1 MTSVEHEL
9 IIKEYK
15 VSFYSTINPE
25 QRGVLERVIF
35 FNNNQTEYY
44 FDIEHLIK
52 SYGQPRIVE
61 ENDRVYLN
69 FEKID
74 CQNIFIIIDHNL
86 VGLAIYYR
94 DSLDNIDLVHIAV
107 DEKYSST
114 GKYADKLLVLQMINK
129 LKKIALKLK
138 GIKTITVKY
147 GQKRVI
153 HLKKV

>member
-9 IIKEYK
+9 IIKENK
-15 VSFYSTINPE
+15 VSFSSTINPE

-94 DSLDNIDLVHIAV
+94 DSLDNIDLVHIV
-107 DEKYSST
+107 VGEKYSST

-129 LKKIALKLK
+129 LKKIALKIK

-153 HLKKV
+153 HKKKV